1 MMKKLCSLL
10 LSLILLFS
18 MVTTTFAASD
28 SNSKIAEN
36 DMLNEL
42 KNSDLLNEGSYS
54 YTPPNAGSFLI
65 ESATGAISIVNEVA
79 TIEFGTHIV
88 AMPSFDYYKIVDQS
102 GDLRFY
108 QADVSKDP
116 DQTSNFAYIGLYIE
130 DGPAY
135 SIHVHYAV
143 DTENKLYNIKIP
155 LTQEQFLF
163 FTEDSTQLCLGADA
177 VSQRLKASARVYTH
191 GTFEDQSTYNLS
203 SGDNV
208 HMMNGSANTYALNTV
223 AANSYDSY
231 TDSDGIIQSYVSDYW
246 GEYYLEDDWTI
257 TDDPIVNIIPK
268 DLCFVLGEH
277 IYVGKEYGFFI
288 RVVVDTIDTDDYAVD
303 ILVFDISHST
313 PSFTT
318 TETGS
323 SRVTPLF
330 QYTYRAAYA
339 DSITS
344 DVDPSLY
351 RVVFP
356 HVHYDYAE
364 YFLKD
369 VGFKFSLDNPTALN
383 PSDNGYVPNED
394 NGAFMIQTRVNAS
407 GVGLKKKNGSFAAD
421 TALFTLG
428 FVPYLGTGLSILS
441 YAHDVYNGFGNS
453 NYFYYRSETVNNNEL
468 NISTFKTNSTD
479 QIAAYGNLIK
489 SQSVKLTSDA
499 TKPRLI
505 HVGGGYVEAKYVI
518 ARKSGSN
525 YNKLRV
531 VTSISVS
538 IVDDNTSVF
547 LGIESGE
554 LVNYGRGTGT
564 YETSTYKRLNDV
576 TLNGGA
582 SVTIPANSQTNI
594 IKIVP
599 KVSGCYKLY
608 TSSSVGDPNF
618 RITNATTGASAI
630 SATDDVGGSSD
641 WNATLTLNL
650 VGGNV
655 YYLEAFRYGTPYAF
669 TLRMGYNPSATQV
682 LTLGVPCSVTT
693 SSDTYQMFKFTPTTS
708 GYHEIATNKTSG
720 DPQVFLFSA
729 DGMLLNS
736 DDDSGGNLN
745 ALVEHYLIAGNT
757 YYIAVQGYNGNS
769 AAFSISVTKS

>member
-10 LSLILLFS
+10 LSLVLLFS
-18 MVTTTFAASD
+18 TVSTTFAASD
-28 SNSKIAEN
+28 FNSKVAEN
-36 DMLNEL
+36 DTLNEL
-42 KNSDLLNEGSYS
+42 ENAVLLNEGSYS
-54 YTPPNAGSFLI
+54 YTPPSAGNFLI
-65 ESATGAISIVNEVA
+65 ESATGAVSIMNEVA

-88 AMPSFDYYKIVDQS
+88 ALPSFDYYKIVDQS
-102 GDLRFY
+102 GNLRFY

-143 DTENKLYNIKIP
+143 DVENKLYNIKIP

-163 FTEDSTQLCLGADA
+163 FTEDSAQICLGADA

-191 GTFEDQSTYNLS
+191 GTFEDQTAYNS
-203 SGDNV
+203 GGGDNV
-208 HMMNGSANTYALNTV
+208 QYDASANTYALNTV

-231 TDSDGIIQSYVSDYW
+231 TDSDGIIHSYVSDYL
-246 GEYYLEDDWTI
+246 GDYYLEDGWTI

-268 DLCFVLGEH
+268 DLCFILGEH

-288 RVVVDTIDTDDYAVD
+288 RVFVDSFDTSGYAVD
-303 ILVFDISHST
+303 VLVFDITHSS

-323 SRVTPLF
+323 SKVTPLF
-330 QYTYRAAYA
+330 QYKYRATYA
-339 DSITS
+339 DSYVS
-344 DVDPSLY
+344 NFDPSLS
-351 RVVFP
+351 RIVFP
-356 HVHYDYAE
+356 HIHYDYAE

-383 PSDNGYVPNED
+383 PSDSGYVPSED

-441 YAHDVYNGFGNS
+441 YAHDVHNGFGNG
-453 NYFYYRSETVNNNEL
+453 NYRYYRSEEFSDNEL
-468 NISTFKTNSTD
+468 NINTYKTNSTD
-479 QIAAYGNLIK
+479 QIAEYGNLMK
-489 SQSVKLTSDA
+489 SQSVKLVSDA

-518 ARKSGSN
+518 ARKSGST
-525 YNKLRV
+525 YNKIRV

-538 IVDDNTSVF
+538 VVEDNTSVF

-554 LVNYGRGTGT
+554 LVDYGRGTGT
-564 YETSTYKRLNDV
+564 YETGAYRRLNDV
-576 TLNGGA
+576 SLNGGTA
-582 SVTIPANSQTNI
+582 VTVPANSQTNV

-599 KVSGCYKLY
+599 KVTGIYKLF

-618 RITNATTGASAI
+618 RITNATTGASAVT
-630 SATDDVGGSSD
+630 ATDDIDGANNR
-641 WNATLTLNL
+641 NATLTLNL
-650 VGGNV
+650 IKGNV
-655 YYLEAFRYGTPYAF
+655 YYLEAFRYGTPYAY

-682 LTLGVPCSVTT
+682 LTLGVPYSITT
-693 SSDTYQMFKFTPTTS
+693 SSDSYQMLRFAPTTS
-708 GYHEIATNKTSG
+708 GYYEFSTNKTSG

-745 ALVEHYLIAGNT
+745 ALFEHYLIAGNT
-757 YYIAVQGYNGNS
+757 YYVAVQGYNGNS
-769 AAFSISVTKS
+769 AAFSTTVNRS